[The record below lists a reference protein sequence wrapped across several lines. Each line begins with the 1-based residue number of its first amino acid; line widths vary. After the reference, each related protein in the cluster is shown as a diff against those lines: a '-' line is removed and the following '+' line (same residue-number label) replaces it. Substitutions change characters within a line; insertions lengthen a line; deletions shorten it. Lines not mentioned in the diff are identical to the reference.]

1 MTASVYI
8 PFEQLHGDTINLGVT
23 SNSIL

>member
-1 MTASVYI
+1 MTASGYI